1 MNAFFYHSKRGINF
15 AKIRGFKVTDY
26 RCDALR
32 AFVARMRAVS
42 EFELAFYLFGG
53 PGGDL
58 YFIGTLSQTLSLRA
72 AFRPFRICCRKYPD
86 PAGRLTTTFSPAGE
100 ILFHPE
106 TLL

>member
-1 MNAFFYHSKRGINF
+1 
-15 AKIRGFKVTDY
+15 
-26 RCDALR
+26 
-32 AFVARMRAVS
+32 MRAVS

-53 PGGDL
+53 PCGDL

>member
-1 MNAFFYHSKRGINF
+1 
-15 AKIRGFKVTDY
+15 
-26 RCDALR
+26 
-32 AFVARMRAVS
+32 MRTVS
-42 EFELAFYLFGG
+42 EFELALYLFGG
-53 PGGDL
+53 PLGDL

-72 AFRPFRICCRKYPD
+72 AFRPFRICCRKYTD

>member
-1 MNAFFYHSKRGINF
+1 
-15 AKIRGFKVTDY
+15 
-26 RCDALR
+26 
-32 AFVARMRAVS
+32 MRAVS

-53 PGGDL
+53 PCGDL
-58 YFIGTLSQTLSLRA
+58 YFIGTLSQTLSLCA
-72 AFRPFRICCRKYPD
+72 AYRPFRICCRKYTD